1 MELQN
6 VLSAAHDIMEHETDS
21 LLRSVHSIR
30 SSLHPI
36 SESVSSSL
44 HHPLNPMG
52 NHNNNNNQSNH
63 SNSNNN
69 NNHNNS
75 SIFSNAQSGHV
86 SNLDSFFK
94 SMYQY
99 YSSKGLPATLLAQ
112 LCSIFS
118 LGFTIS
124 FTIFLLAFVDWEGVL
139 ACHDEASCDGLSHYF
154 VKNPFRHDS
163 LMYSFLVLLYF
174 GIFGSFW

>member
-6 VLSAAHDIMEHETDS
+6 VLSAAHDILEHETES
-21 LLRSVHSIR
+21 LLRSVNSIH

-36 SESVSSSL
+36 GESVSNSL

-52 NHNNNNNQSNH
+52 NHNHNH
-63 SNSNNN
+63 NHNSNNGN
-69 NNHNNS
+69 GNNS
-75 SIFSNAQSGHV
+75 GSQQSGHV

-99 YSSKGLPATLLAQ
+99 YSSKGLPATVLAQ
-112 LCSIFS
+112 LCSIVS

-124 FTIFLLAFVDWEGVL
+124 FTIFLLAFVDWSAVL
-139 ACHDEASCDGLSHYF
+139 TCHDEASCDGLGHYF
-154 VKNPFRHDS
+154 IKNPFRHDS

-174 GIFGSFW
+174 AIFGSFW